1 MDSIKV
7 GGLPSSFYTAL
18 LQFQILTR
26 LLSRPRS
33 WVNSLQAAAAAHM
46 TDKPDIFEAAQNGS
60 IVLLNSHI
68 VMDPACVT
76 RRDDRSIAL
85 LLNLCFVFLN
95 FRFVLHRCHQLVYS
109 PQLGGAVR
117 PPRHVQAAGTRR
129 SHQIATAFLYQ
140 MMLRMQIRCNADVDA
155 KDMKSVS
162 FQKHFF
168 SRSYS

>member
-1 MDSIKV
+1 MTMDSIKV
-7 GGLPSSFYTAL
+7 GGLPSSFFTAL

-85 LLNLCFVFLN
+85 LLNLCFVFFIFDSFFIVVISLYTPLN
-95 FRFVLHRCHQLVYS
+95 WAALYGHPDMCKLLV
-109 PQLGGAVR
+109 R
-117 PPRHVQAAGTRR
+117 GTAIKLLPL
-129 SHQIATAFLYQ
+129 S
-140 MMLRMQIRCNADVDA
+140 CS
-155 KDMKSVS
+155 K
-162 FQKHFF
+162 
-168 SRSYS
+168 